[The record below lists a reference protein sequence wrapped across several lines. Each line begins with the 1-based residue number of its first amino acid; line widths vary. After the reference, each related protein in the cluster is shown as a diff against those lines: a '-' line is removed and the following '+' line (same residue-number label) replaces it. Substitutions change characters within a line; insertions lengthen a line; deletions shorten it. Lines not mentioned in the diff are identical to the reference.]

1 MIWGYGIPMTKLHPH
16 IPTLSGTS
24 YANYILQPQ
33 RSTNKILWK
42 FYSAG
47 KMHKK
52 AHQQLPGALKILTRC
67 APSKE
72 AMNDDSWFYP
82 WQIPTPLGPRFLQKR
97 KSSLNNIHSQIY
109 FLTENKS
116 MISPTPQPSWSKK
129 KRKPTETQFLRVVPR
144 VERRHLR
151 LLRRSTATAVDRRH
165 LGRGLHAF
173 LGMLQLFQK
182 CRVNGD

>member
-1 MIWGYGIPMTKLHPH
+1 MQITFCNLKGPRIK
-16 IPTLSGTS
+16 S
-24 YANYILQPQ
+24 YE
-33 RSTNKILWK
+33 K

-129 KRKPTETQFLRVVPR
+129 KTKTHGNSVPAG
-144 VERRHLR
+144 
-151 LLRRSTATAVDRRH
+151 STPCGTATSAASQALHCDCRRPQTSRARSSCLPGDASAVPK
-165 LGRGLHAF
+165 
-173 LGMLQLFQK
+173 M
-182 CRVNGD
+182 